1 MDESETERA
10 CSSSLSSLSP
20 TPPRGRT
27 PSPAR
32 KRPRLSTTSPA
43 PAALFPSPS
52 PPAAPV
58 QFDHA
63 LRGYESLL
71 EGLGD
76 DDFRLLPSSD
86 PAGQR
91 EEQPP
96 LPHERAEGA
105 RGSAVD
111 QTSCAAVAT
120 RGAEGSTGDAAADD
134 SGVGFLPDVERNE
147 GGPDAE
153 AEPPDGADDEPE
165 FEGDD
170 LWLEFD
176 AADVG
181 FDQPET
187 FPSSALSAGPP
198 RADKGK
204 GRPIPDDEL
213 DKLEAKA
220 EPKEEPRLQD
230 FGFASLGG
238 AVAAQMGGGFVFA
251 TRKPLVLSDKA
262 MQRARALLEADGEG
276 GEAPAAGSS
285 NRPPL
290 FRMSTPTHAPAA
302 VPPTPSRTHSP
313 ASAPAAA
320 FAMLGFKN
328 AAGRNLNLPSEEA
341 MQRIREQFD
350 APVTTSPRKNDSGS
364 ARLAASG
371 DVFAASPAP
380 DRPGPASR
388 PLSAFALPHIVRRP
402 DQAVGIGTAISSVAA
417 VRAESLDSPTVM
429 RVRPT
434 SVGPDEARPAGPE
447 SAGRRT
453 PLLPINGEE
462 HVAQAATSP
471 GHDDEKT
478 STGTLCSSSPSTRA
492 PSPVGPAAIVAAPT
506 VAPAV
511 DAAPSR
517 VVPFGLI
524 APVPLRPPSADAS
537 AAPALIARPASFRPP
552 MLSSA
557 STPSRAPA
565 ASITPLR
572 PSSLSTQ
579 TSVAGSSSSTPNPL
593 LAQPQRRL
601 NLGMTPRSKPYHLAN
616 TRSGTP
622 GGHLPAIEPKTGVK
636 AFVSPFRGGK
646 RPDGL
651 TPMGLKGKMA
661 PPASVKNE
669 VLRSPNK
676 AGNSVSKTS
685 KVDLARR
692 EKVKVFELDVPAVER
707 HPLGNFGMLP
717 QTHYYEDLQEI
728 GLHVRPSSSHV
739 SFTHTLTH
747 SPTAILDMDS
757 LSGGTYVFS
766 CGRGVTAAHSA
777 LQAVVAERIPEE
789 RDLVTLAWVKN
800 HWSLLLW
807 KMASYVRTRPDLLE
821 DWWTFDRAMEQLR
834 YRYEREV
841 NRAERSAIKRVQEQ
855 DSPASLPLVLCVSQ
869 IRWDDAPDDDTAV
882 DGGVQVIV
890 GLELTDGWYRIRT
903 NVDKTLQSACQ
914 RGKLVIGSKVAIM
927 GAKLDSARNEGTDV
941 LQALSRSSL
950 IISGN
955 STSLAPWHAKLGFQR
970 APFVAGLN
978 SLSPSGGLVPLV
990 DIVVDRVFPCGYI
1003 DMRRGR
1009 GTETWGEEEEHARA
1023 DEWRRGRK
1031 RIEAKLA
1038 EEAEKTRFEEDEMVE
1053 LLREAASSLEV
1064 GASRSAPPS
1073 TPPEEPDEV
1082 LDRLAAT
1089 PNKRS
1094 AIRKLSP
1101 QQVRACLAL
1110 ASEHARNSRFRAVEE
1125 LQRELAEKYPPRDVR
1140 GFRVLRI
1147 SDAREGS
1154 RSLQRTAQLTVWD
1167 GQSFEESFFRV
1178 GQRYMLSN
1186 VMPKGSW
1193 RPNAQEIA
1201 LATRRD
1207 SRWRKV

>member
-10 CSSSLSSLSP
+10 RSSSLSSLSP

-32 KRPRLSTTSPA
+32 KRPRLSMTSPA

-58 QFDHA
+58 QLDHA

-86 PAGQR
+86 PAGPKDV
-91 EEQPP
+91 QPP

-105 RGSAVD
+105 RGGAAE

-120 RGAEGSTGDAAADD
+120 RGAEGSDGDAAADD
-134 SGVGFLPDVERNE
+134 SGVGFLPDVERDE

-153 AEPPDGADDEPE
+153 AEPPDGAGDEPE

-204 GRPIPDDEL
+204 GRALPDNEL
-213 DKLEAKA
+213 DNLEAQA

-285 NRPPL
+285 NQPPL
-290 FRMSTPTHAPAA
+290 FRTSTPTHAPAA

-313 ASAPAAA
+313 APAPAAA

-350 APVTTSPRKNDSGS
+350 APVTTSPRKNGGGS

-388 PLSAFALPHIVRRP
+388 PPSAFALPHIVRRP
-402 DQAVGIGTAISSVAA
+402 DQAVGIGTAISSVVA

-434 SVGPDEARPAGPE
+434 SVGPDEARPAGPG

-453 PLLPINGEE
+453 PLLPVNGEE
-462 HVAQAATSP
+462 HIAQGATSP
-471 GHDDEKT
+471 AHDDEKT

-517 VVPFGLI
+517 VAPFGLI
-524 APVPLRPPSADAS
+524 VPVPLRPPFADAS

-557 STPSRAPA
+557 STPSRAPT
-565 ASITPLR
+565 ASFTPLR
-572 PSSLSTQ
+572 PSSLATQ
-579 TSVAGSSSSTPNPL
+579 TSVAGSFSSTPNPL

-601 NLGMTPRSKPYHLAN
+601 NLGMTPRSKPHHLAN
-616 TRSGTP
+616 TRTGTP
-622 GGHLPAIEPKTGVK
+622 GGHLPAIGPKTGVK

-661 PPASVKNE
+661 PPASVKKE

-676 AGNSVSKTS
+676 AGNSVPKTS

-692 EKVKVFELDVPAVER
+692 EKVKVFELDVAAVER

-717 QTHYYEDLQEI
+717 QTHYYEDLQEM
-728 GLHVRPSSSHV
+728 GL
-739 SFTHTLTH
+739 
-747 SPTAILDMDS
+747 PTAILDMDS
-757 LSGGTYVFS
+757 LSGGNYVFS
-766 CGRGVTAAHSA
+766 CGRGVTEAHSA

-789 RDLVTLAWVKN
+789 RDFVTLAWVKN

-807 KMASYVRTRPDLLE
+807 KMASYVRSRPDLLG

-834 YRYEREV
+834 YRYEREI
-841 NRAERSAIKRVQEQ
+841 NRAERSAIKRIQEQ

-869 IRWDDAPDDDTAV
+869 IRWDDTPDDEAAV
-882 DGGVQVIV
+882 DGGLQVIV

-927 GAKLDSARNEGTDV
+927 GAKL
-941 LQALSRSSL
+941 

-978 SLSPSGGLVPLV
+978 SLSSSGGLVPLL
-990 DIVVDRVFPCGYI
+990 DIVIDRVFPCGYI

-1023 DEWRRGRK
+1023 EEWRRGRK

-1038 EEAEKTRFEEDEMVE
+1038 EEAEKTSHEEDEMVE

-1064 GASRSAPPS
+1064 GSSRPAPPS

-1101 QQVRACLAL
+1101 QQLRDCLAL
-1110 ASEHARNSRFRAVEE
+1110 ASEHARDSRFRAVEE

-1147 SDAREGS
+1147 RDAREGS

-1186 VMPKGSW
+1186 VVPKGSW